1 VAPGPG
7 EATLD
12 PAPTLHR
19 GPLDS
24 TRAAPLV
31 LRLISE
37 NSTGDYQ
44 RIQSELA
51 GLGYQLAASTVWLIL
66 KRSGVDPAPRRDGP
80 SWGQFLTA
88 QAQGILATDFFCVDT
103 LLLQRLYVLFVV
115 EHATRRVRLL
125 GITAYPNGAWVAQQA
140 RNVLT
145 DLGDRVARFTFLIR
159 DRDSKFTDTFD
170 AVFTSE
176 SIRILRTP
184 VRAPRANAIAERWI
198 GTVHRELLDRIL
210 IVNRRHLEHLRQV
223 KSIMQLF
230 RQLRSFVLGS
240 PKPLASRICS
250 AVKSLTPV
258 RSAPSRCAP

>member
-1 VAPGPG
+1 VLRHEVAVLHRQVRQPRLSWADRGPGGVCGADPVAVSGLPTASDCHPRHGVAVAPGPG

-19 GPLDS
+19 EPLDS

-51 GLGYQLAASTVWLIL
+51 GLGYQLAASKVWLIL

-103 LLLQRLYVLFVV
+103 LCSNGYMCCSWSSTPPAACASWELRRTRTEPGLLSRP
-115 EHATRRVRLL
+115 AT
-125 GITAYPNGAWVAQQA
+125 
-140 RNVLT
+140 
-145 DLGDRVARFTFLIR
+145 
-159 DRDSKFTDTFD
+159 S
-170 AVFTSE
+170 
-176 SIRILRTP
+176 
-184 VRAPRANAIAERWI
+184 
-198 GTVHRELLDRIL
+198 
-210 IVNRRHLEHLRQV
+210 
-223 KSIMQLF
+223 
-230 RQLRSFVLGS
+230 
-240 PKPLASRICS
+240 
-250 AVKSLTPV
+250 
-258 RSAPSRCAP
+258 